1 MVLMSLEDFQLC
13 PKGEGGP
20 YVADGNLRLDGPL
33 PMNTHGGNLAEAY
46 AHGMSHVYEA
56 VHQVRGHGDR
66 LQVRPTPRRARDLRA
81 RARRRSSGGSWP
93 GPVAHRSVSE
103 QMDGLPGPRRSR

>member
-1 MVLMSLEDFQLC
+1 MVYDHFTAMVLMSLEDFQLC

-33 PMNTHGGNLAEAY
+33 PTNTHGGNLAEAY

-56 VHQVRGHGDR
+56 VEQVRGTAHQPDR
-66 LQVRPTPRRARDLRA
+66 RRRERARDRG
-81 RARRRSSGGSWP
+81 RE
-93 GPVAHRSVSE
+93 PVAHERHGREREPMS
-103 QMDGLPGPRRSR
+103 